1 MTNDNQKPTHSKRS
15 ETLAKKSETLEVRI
29 PYETKQAFL
38 TACREDGTTASEVVR
53 EGVQS
58 YLDARERPPIQEKR
72 SIVMKLPQPVRH
84 YAPRIAA
91 GSIAAIGLATFVALP
106 SAAAPDFRAQFSRLD
121 TNGDGVLSAEEFLG
135 PKEPVAPT
143 GKNIVIE
150 TRKVVGQ
157 GDAAAAGEPKLKFE
171 IKQDSFAFALPEEL
185 STASSGEAGSG
196 ENRKEIKLITRNAP
210 KGGAAGDSDTNINMT
225 IDDFRKT
232 EFASID
238 TDKDG
243 KVSLAEYQARQV
255 QLYTRGFEI
264 LDRDGDKFLSQDEYA
279 KIVAPPVIRLNGD
292 ADGEPP
298 RIEING
304 GAKAAPEV
312 ISAAFKRL
320 DVNKDGK
327 LSLQEYLPQ
336 T

>member
-1 MTNDNQKPTHSKRS
+1 
-15 ETLAKKSETLEVRI
+15 
-29 PYETKQAFL
+29 
-38 TACREDGTTASEVVR
+38 
-53 EGVQS
+53 
-58 YLDARERPPIQEKR
+58 
-72 SIVMKLPQPVRH
+72 MKLRTLTLPL
-84 YAPRIAA
+84 ACALSLGIAGCDE
-91 GSIAAIGLATFVALP
+91 GSNNGAII
-106 SAAAPDFRAQFSRLD
+106 DRD
-121 TNGDGVLSAEEFLG
+121 GDGIEDADDADDDNDGISDEEDTDDDGIFDAVDNC
-135 PKEPVAPT
+135 PTVANHSQSDSDRD
-143 GKNIVIE
+143 GKGDKCDEELPLAIAPG
-150 TRKVVGQ
+150 R
-157 GDAAAAGEPKLKFE
+157 GDA
-171 IKQDSFAFALPEEL
+171 
-185 STASSGEAGSG
+185 
-196 ENRKEIKLITRNAP
+196 
-210 KGGAAGDSDTNINMT
+210 
-225 IDDFRKT
+225 
-232 EFASID
+232 ID

-298 RIEING
+298 QIEING

-320 DVNKDGK
+320 DANKDGK

>member
-1 MTNDNQKPTHSKRS
+1 MTNDNQKPTHSRKP

-29 PYETKQAFL
+29 PYDTKQAFL

-53 EGVQS
+53 DGVQS
-58 YLDARERPPIQEKR
+58 YLDARERPLIQEKR
-72 SIVMKLPQPVRH
+72 SIIMKLPQPVRH
-84 YAPRIAA
+84 YGPRIAA

-106 SAAAPDFRAQFSRLD
+106 SAAAPDFKAQFSRLD
-121 TNGDGVLSAEEFLG
+121 TNGDGVLSADEFLG
-135 PKEPVAPT
+135 PKEPAMPA

-150 TRKVVGQ
+150 TRKVVRQ
-157 GDAAAAGEPKLKFE
+157 GDDAAGAPDAKPE
-171 IKQDSFAFALPEEL
+171 IRQESFAFALPEEL
-185 STASSGEAGSG
+185 GAGDKQ
-196 ENRKEIKLITRNAP
+196 ETRQEIKLITRNAP
-210 KGGAAGDSDTNINMT
+210 KDGAAGDSDKT
-225 IDDFRKT
+225 ITLMVDDVRKN

-255 QLYTRGFEI
+255 QLYTRGFEM
-264 LDRDGDKFLSQDEYA
+264 LDRDGDKALSQDEYA
-279 KIVAPPVIRLNGD
+279 KIVAPPVIRLSDDPD
-292 ADGEPP
+292 AEPP
-298 RIEING
+298 QIQING
-304 GAKAAPEV
+304 GPKASPEA
-312 ISAAFKRL
+312 IAAAFKRI

>member
-1 MTNDNQKPTHSKRS
+1 
-15 ETLAKKSETLEVRI
+15 
-29 PYETKQAFL
+29 
-38 TACREDGTTASEVVR
+38 
-53 EGVQS
+53 
-58 YLDARERPPIQEKR
+58 
-72 SIVMKLPQPVRH
+72 MKLPQPVRH

-91 GSIAAIGLATFVALP
+91 GGLAAIGLATFVALP

-121 TNGDGVLSAEEFLG
+121 LNGDGVLSAEEFLG

-143 GKNIVIE
+143 GKNIIIE
-150 TRKVVGQ
+150 TRKITPQ
-157 GDAAAAGEPKLKFE
+157 GDATAAGKPNQKFE
-171 IKQDSFAFALPEEL
+171 IKQDSFAFVLPEEFN
-185 STASSGEAGSG
+185 APGAGEAGSG
-196 ENRKEIKLITRNAP
+196 EKRKEIKLITRNAP
-210 KGGAAGDSDTNINMT
+210 KDGAASDSDTNISVT

-264 LDRDGDKFLSQDEYA
+264 LDRDGDKSLSQDEYA

-298 RIEING
+298 QIEING
-304 GAKAAPEV
+304 GPKVAPEV

-320 DVNKDGK
+320 DTNKDGK
-327 LSLQEYLPQ
+327 LSLQEYLP
-336 T
+336 